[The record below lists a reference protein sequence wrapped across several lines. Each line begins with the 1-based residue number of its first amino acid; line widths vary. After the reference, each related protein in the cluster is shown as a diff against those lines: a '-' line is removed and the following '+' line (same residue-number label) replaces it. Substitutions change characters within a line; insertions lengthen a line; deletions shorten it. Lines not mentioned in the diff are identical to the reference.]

1 MWHSLRRIL
10 AAPTFPDKELT
21 RAARWLNFLLLIL
34 TTLLI
39 GDTVAILLGL
49 LDQGALATI
58 LLTNAIALTANLIC
72 LLLMRRGYV
81 QVAAAIIL
89 TIVFALITY
98 TNAVIFQ
105 SIRTPNVLTY
115 FVLLPLTGLLLG
127 RRGMNTLAAVCVVAI
142 SIIFY
147 LEWTG
152 ILTPLPNARS
162 ILDDLVVVCIT
173 LALTTVLLNA
183 AVRRVEEKTEEI
195 QCTAAELATA
205 NQNLKVSQLQ
215 LHQAHAELEDRVQQ
229 RTEELRQSYAKL
241 EVEIEERQHV
251 LDALRKSEASWRSL
265 ATNVPEAIALID
277 LEGHITFVNR
287 PVGGRSPETLLGAP
301 ATLLHQNLK
310 NQELQQQSMA
320 HVLRTGETTSYE
332 SETVTEERVA
342 WYVNRV
348 GAIQEDGEITA
359 LILISTD
366 VTEQKQAEAA
376 MFQAQKLESLGILA
390 GGVAHDFNN
399 LLTAMLLQMSFALAK
414 VSADHAIVRHVQATI
429 KAAEHA
435 TELTRQMLNYSGRS
449 QSEIRPLDLNDLITD
464 NLHLFSAAISKS
476 IELTSVL
483 SGSIPLMMGDRS
495 QIQQLIMNL
504 ILNSADA
511 IGQRAG
517 TITVI
522 TEVHELTT
530 EEVAY
535 WQWTGAPLSPGRYVK
550 LEVHDTGSGMDS
562 KTLTKIFDP
571 FFTTKFTGR
580 GLGLA
585 SVLGIMRSHQGGLH
599 VASTV
604 GKGTTFTLLFPAL
617 VEALP
622 LPDEAAAA
630 PPALIGGGLV
640 LVIDDE
646 EMVRDAMAEILTAAG
661 LQVLQAADG
670 PTGIRLFRQ
679 HESELTL
686 ILLDL
691 SMPGMSGEE
700 VFYELRR
707 HNTRIPVLLVS
718 GYSEHEVMD
727 RFVNKGLTGF
737 IQKPFTTDSLLQQ
750 IQPHLQTNFRQVK
763 KTPSTNGAH

>member
-1 MWHSLRRIL
+1 
-10 AAPTFPDKELT
+10 
-21 RAARWLNFLLLIL
+21 
-34 TTLLI
+34 
-39 GDTVAILLGL
+39 
-49 LDQGALATI
+49 
-58 LLTNAIALTANLIC
+58 
-72 LLLMRRGYV
+72 
-81 QVAAAIIL
+81 
-89 TIVFALITY
+89 
-98 TNAVIFQ
+98 
-105 SIRTPNVLTY
+105 
-115 FVLLPLTGLLLG
+115 
-127 RRGMNTLAAVCVVAI
+127 MNILAAVCVVAI

-173 LALTTVLLNA
+173 LALTTILLNA

-195 QCTAAELATA
+195 QRTAAELATA
-205 NQNLKVSQLQ
+205 NQSLKVSQMQ

-241 EVEIEERQHV
+241 EAEIEERQHV

-265 ATNVPEAIALID
+265 ATNVPETIALINLD
-277 LEGHITFVNR
+277 GRITFVNR
-287 PVGGRSPETLLGAP
+287 PVGGRPPETLLGAP
-301 ATLLHQNLK
+301 ATSLHQNLN
-310 NQELQQQSMA
+310 NQELLRQSMA

-332 SETVTEERVA
+332 SETVTEERYT

-348 GAIQEDGEITA
+348 GAIKEDGEVTA

-376 MFQAQKLESLGILA
+376 VFQAQKLESLGVLA

-414 VSADHAIVRHVQATI
+414 VPADHAVVRHVQATI

-435 TELTRQMLNYSGRS
+435 TELTRQMLNYSGRN

-464 NLHLFSAAISKS
+464 NLQLFSAAISKN
-476 IELTSVL
+476 IELNSML
-483 SGSIPLMMGDRS
+483 SSSIPLMMGDRS

-517 TITVI
+517 TITVM
-522 TEVHELTT
+522 TEVYELTG
-530 EEVAY
+530 EEGAY
-535 WQWTGAPLSPGRYVK
+535 WQWTGTPLPRGRYVK
-550 LEVHDTGSGMDS
+550 LEVHDTGSGMDAQ
-562 KTLTKIFDP
+562 TLTKIFDP

-617 VEALP
+617 ADVLP
-622 LPDEAAAA
+622 LPDEATAE
-630 PPALIGGGLV
+630 PPLIAGGGLV

-646 EMVRDAMAEILTAAG
+646 EMVREAMAEILTAAG
-661 LQVLQAADG
+661 LQVLQAPDG

-679 HESELTL
+679 RESELTL

-750 IQPHLQTNFRQVK
+750 IQPHLRASFHLERK
-763 KTPSTNGAH
+763 MPSTNGNH